1 VSVDPRRLLE
11 LVEAFPRSPVAV
23 VGDFYLDEYVHGS
36 TMGISPEMPVLRI
49 VDEGTQHVSG
59 AAGNV
64 AANFAALGAPVT
76 AFGVVGVDPNGD
88 RLLAELREQGVAV
101 SDLVRDPARVTGTF
115 TRIVA
120 RVAGGGDHHL
130 LRLDRD
136 NPRPP
141 SAATLDDLA
150 TRVAARLGDLR
161 ALYLADYDET
171 DGRGGLLSPAFVA
184 RVVREARARGVLV
197 AGSSRRHVAELA
209 GVDHLFC
216 NLSEARGL
224 GLPSEDRLEAWA
236 AGARRQYGLQCLCVT
251 LGDAGLLCSTAE
263 EVFRVS
269 ALPTVAVDACGA
281 GDSLAAA
288 FVLAALAGAS
298 PREAAAIGTRAA
310 SIVVQKPGTVPV
322 AARELGRPLDP
333 GAAGGSKLRTR
344 EELIELLGA
353 VRGSRKIVF
362 TNGCF
367 DLFHAGHIALL
378 RAARSCGDLLVVG
391 INSDR
396 STRANKGEG
405 RPVLPEEDRIQI
417 LSALEC
423 VDHVVVFDEL
433 TPIRLIRDVA
443 PDVLVKGGDYT
454 VDEVIGKDLV
464 EAAGGRVVVI
474 PYESKWTTKS
484 LIRSVKAASDGTRTP

>member
-1 VSVDPRRLLE
+1 MDPRRLLE
-11 LVEAFPRSPVAV
+11 LVEAFPRSPVGV
-23 VGDFYLDEYVHGS
+23 VGDFYLDEYIHGS
-36 TMGISPEMPVLRI
+36 PMGISPEMPVLRM
-49 VDEGTQHVSG
+49 VGEGTRHVPG
-59 AAGNV
+59 AAANV
-64 AANFAALGAPVT
+64 AANFAGLGAPVS
-76 AFGVVGVDPNGD
+76 AFGILGADRNGD
-88 RLLAELREQGVAV
+88 VLTAELERRGVAV
-101 SDLVRDPARVTGTF
+101 ADLVRDPSRVTGTF
-115 TRIVA
+115 SRIIA

-141 SAATLDDLA
+141 ATAVLDDLA
-150 TRVAARLGDLR
+150 ARVTARLGELR

-171 DGRGGLLSPAFVA
+171 AGRAGVLGPAFLA
-184 RVVREARARGVLV
+184 RLVQEAKARGVVV

-216 NLSEARGL
+216 NLAEARAL

-236 AGARRQYGLQCLCVT
+236 NAARRQYGLQCLCVT
-251 LGDAGLLCSTAE
+251 LGDAGLLCSAPDD
-263 EVFRVS
+263 VFRVS
-269 ALPTVAVDACGA
+269 ALPTLAIDTCGA

-288 FVLAALAGAS
+288 FVLAVLAGAS
-298 PREAAAIGTRAA
+298 PREAAAVGTRAA
-310 SIVVQKPGTVPV
+310 SIVVQKAGTVPV
-322 AARELGRPLDP
+322 EARELTGPLDP
-333 GAAGGSKLRTR
+333 GAAGGSKLRAR
-344 EELIELLGA
+344 EELIALVHA
-353 VRGSRKIVF
+353 ARGSRKIVF

-378 RAARSCGDLLVVG
+378 RAARSCGDLLIVG

-405 RPVLPEEDRIQI
+405 RPVLPEEDRVQI

-423 VDHVVVFDEL
+423 VDHVTVFDEL

-464 EAAGGRVVVI
+464 EATGGRVVVI
-474 PYESKWTTKS
+474 PYESKWTTKT
-484 LIRSVKAASDGTRTP
+484 LIRSVKAASDGTRGP

>member
-1 VSVDPRRLLE
+1 VDPRRLLE
-11 LVEAFPRSPVAV
+11 LIEAFPRSPVGV
-23 VGDFYLDEYVHGS
+23 VGDFYLDEYIHGS

-49 VDEGTQHVSG
+49 VEQGARHVAG

-64 AANFAALGAPVT
+64 AANLAALGAPVA
-76 AFGVVGVDPNGD
+76 AFGVLGADANGD
-88 RLLAELREQGVAV
+88 RLVAELDERGVRV
-101 SDLVRDPARVTGTF
+101 HDLVRDPSRVTGTF
-115 TRIVA
+115 TRIIA

-141 SAATLDDLA
+141 SPATLDDLA
-150 TRVAARLGDLR
+150 ARVAARLGELR

-171 DGRGGLLSPAFVA
+171 DGRAGVLSPAFVA
-184 RVVREARARGVLV
+184 RVMGAARARGVVV
-197 AGSSRRHVAELA
+197 AGSSRRHVVELA

-216 NLSEARGL
+216 NLTEARGL
-224 GLPSEDRLEAWA
+224 GLPSEDQLEAWA
-236 AGARRQYGLQCLCVT
+236 AVARRQYGLQCLCVT
-251 LGDAGLLCSTAE
+251 LGDAGLLCSAAD

-269 ALPTVAVDACGA
+269 ALPTLAIDTCGA

-288 FVLAALAGAS
+288 FVLAVLAGAS
-298 PREAAAIGTRAA
+298 PREAAAVGTRAA
-310 SIVVQKPGTVPV
+310 SIVVQKPGTVPI
-322 AARELGRPLDP
+322 AAGDLARPLDP
-333 GAAGGSKLRTR
+333 GAGSSKVRTR
-344 EELIELLGA
+344 EELVELVSAL
-353 VRGSRKIVF
+353 RGSRKIVF

-405 RPVLPEEDRIQI
+405 RPVLPEEDRVQI

-464 EAAGGRVVVI
+464 EATGGRVVVI
-474 PYESKWTTKS
+474 PYESRWTTRS

>member
-1 VSVDPRRLLE
+1 MDPRRLLE
-11 LVEAFPRSPVAV
+11 LVEAFRRSPVGV
-23 VGDFYLDEYVHGS
+23 VGDFYLDEYLHGS

-49 VDEGTQHVSG
+49 VDEGARHVSG

-64 AANFAALGAPVT
+64 AANFAALGAPVA
-76 AFGVVGVDPNGD
+76 AFGIVGADRHGDVLTAELHGLGVDI
-88 RLLAELREQGVAV
+88 A
-101 SDLVRDPARVTGTF
+101 DLVRDPSRVTGTF
-115 TRIVA
+115 TRIIA
-120 RVAGGGDHHL
+120 RAAGRGDHHL

-136 NPRPP
+136 NPRAP
-141 SAATLDDLA
+141 STTTLDDLA
-150 TRVAARLGDLR
+150 ERVVGRLDGLR

-171 DGRGGLLSPAFVA
+171 DGRAGVLSPAFVA

-209 GVDHLFC
+209 GIDHLFC
-216 NLSEARGL
+216 NLAEARGL
-224 GLPSEDRLEAWA
+224 GLPSEDQLETWA
-236 AGARRQYGLQCLCVT
+236 ADARRQYGLQCLCVT
-251 LGDAGLLCSTAE
+251 LGDAGLLCSTDD
-263 EVFRVS
+263 EVFRIS
-269 ALPTVAVDACGA
+269 ALPTLALDTCGA
-281 GDSLAAA
+281 GDSLAAS
-288 FVLAALAGAS
+288 FVLALLAGAS

-322 AARELGRPLDP
+322 AADELARPLDP
-333 GAAGGSKLRTR
+333 GASGGSKLRTR
-344 EELIELLGA
+344 EELIELVGA
-353 VRGSRKIVF
+353 TRGARKVVF
-362 TNGCF
+362 TNGYF
-367 DLFHAGHIALL
+367 DVFHAGHIALL

-396 STRANKGEG
+396 STRANKGDG
-405 RPVLPEEDRIQI
+405 RPVLPEEDRVQI

-464 EAAGGRVVVI
+464 ESTGGRVVVI